1 MTSPVGKDKVIEIV
15 VGEHHLKAITPVDY
29 DIEMGETAWIQFNN
43 KRMHGFNIGT
53 TKALF

>member
-1 MTSPVGKDKVIEIV
+1 MTNPVGKDKVIEIV
-15 VGEHHLKAITPVDY
+15 VGEIHLKAITPVDY

-43 KRMHGFNIGT
+43 KRMHGFNIET